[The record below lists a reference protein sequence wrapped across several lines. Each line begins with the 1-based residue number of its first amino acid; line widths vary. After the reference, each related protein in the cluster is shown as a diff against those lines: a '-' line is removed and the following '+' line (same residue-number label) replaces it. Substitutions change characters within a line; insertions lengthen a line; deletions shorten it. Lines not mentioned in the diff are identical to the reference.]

1 METDTLNYAFTAI
14 LSIIM
19 KEKRVYL
26 ITLYFHM
33 FKATELNYNTH
44 DKKLLIVFEV
54 FCIWHH
60 YLEGLELLINVIT
73 DHKSLEYFLTTKI
86 LFQFNL
92 VICFCLGCLRF
103 KSDTITHGKDLYL
116 REGSTICI
124 FVNFQNL
131 CPIFIYS

>member
-1 METDTLNYAFTAI
+1 M
-14 LSIIM
+14 M

-33 FKATELNYNTH
+33 FKAIELNYNTH
-44 DKKLLIVFEV
+44 DKKLLIIFEV
-54 FCIWHH
+54 FCIWYH

-73 DHKSLEYFLTTKI
+73 DYKNLEYFLTTKI

-92 VICFCLGCLRF
+92 VICFCLECLRF
-103 KSDTITHGKDLYL
+103 KSDTITYGKDLYL
-116 REGSTICI
+116 REESTICI

-131 CPIFIYS
+131 CSIFAYS